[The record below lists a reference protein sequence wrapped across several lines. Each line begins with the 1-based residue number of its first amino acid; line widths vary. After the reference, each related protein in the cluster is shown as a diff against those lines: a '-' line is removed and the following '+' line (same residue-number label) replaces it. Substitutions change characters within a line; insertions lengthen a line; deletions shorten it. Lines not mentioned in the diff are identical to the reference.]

1 MARIKPELIDVV
13 GANANNL
20 RDIDLSFPIGEVS
33 MVVGVSGSGKT
44 SLLLDTLAREGGMR
58 LKSFL
63 GISQDHLSPPSSDAF
78 VGRMPPTL
86 HIGQRAFRGSSRTTV
101 GTSSNLLP
109 LLRRMFI
116 KWSNPV
122 SECGGFPALPPSVDS
137 YASWLLQHQRSV
149 LTVWAIPM
157 SFEPGNGLIMADRL
171 RSLGFSCVVVRS
183 ETDSPKVWEKGRTL
197 KLTQFKP
204 LAERTRHIV
213 ETEVGSVDLGKI
225 GSAAQ
230 LQQLMLLAFEAG
242 RGRVLIES
250 SQGIVLD
257 SRYHWV
263 APEAPGLYR
272 PASEHLLSFNAPE
285 HEASGACSVCRGL
298 GETTVL
304 NIEALVT
311 RPDLSL
317 HQGALSLWAEK
328 NYKYVNIQHE
338 TIEGLRGLNGFNPD
352 LPWSKLD
359 EHARNLII
367 EGTGEQLIV
376 DRDLASGRKISAPRH
391 FNGFRSAI
399 IERVNKR
406 GTTSKRLANLVS
418 NGPCPHCRG
427 SRWSDQARALRLG
440 GYSIDHLLA
449 LSFDELIFLCAPGAE
464 FSKALPAE
472 AAPYLKQLRRLVRSF
487 VGAGLGH
494 LTGARGMLEISEG
507 ESRRLRLAAALD
519 GHHSGLC
526 LLLDEP
532 ARGLHDEDVERLS
545 RTLTELRGT
554 HSLIIN
560 DHRRRLASAADF
572 FVEIGPGA
580 GPNGGRV
587 IYSGTV
593 PESWWQDSTARARAR
608 VVVQEQSPRL
618 KLNDV
623 HIHNLSGVDVAIPLG
638 HLVSVVGVSGSGK
651 SSFVLGAL
659 VPALAA
665 AFETSHDALEVDVRK
680 GRWASLSGAKD
691 LNGFVALGQ
700 RAPAANRRSTVS
712 TFLGLAEQLR
722 NHFAKLPTAIRS
734 GIEASDFG
742 LNAGQGRCDQCLG
755 IGEVEEAGH
764 WSVCPSCAGSRFS
777 PTVLTVLDEGSDIA
791 QILARS
797 ITSLCATP
805 FPAFSNK
812 LSLLQTIDE
821 LGVGHLSLGR
831 RLDTLSGGE
840 LQRLRIARELSERS
854 SERLLFILDEPA
866 AGLHR
871 DDVARLLKM
880 LDHMVRSGHT
890 VLLVE
895 HNLELVAATDWV
907 IEFGP
912 GSGPQGGQL
921 IAEGPPQYIG
931 QLDTPSGRMLRAASK
946 PVEPPSQSERAEP
959 RELPSLDEAT
969 STLRWLRGLLGHDV
983 PSLEKEFELD
993 GGQPAVVINARAMG
1007 NQRLLEYGGLDHELA
1022 LLMLECVP
1030 ASGAD
1035 FAAMLDAWEA
1045 APDAELSIFP
1055 LTQALYV
1062 WGSRIP
1068 SSVINEQ
1075 RKQLQKQGLRWI
1087 EHVDLS
1093 RTRACAGP
1101 IAGCANDRSL
1111 RTRIFE
1117 QVCLLG
1123 GGHVE
1128 LVVEKEVLAV
1138 YTERAMDLEHSLVG
1152 PRAASAY
1159 DFDRRIVRGQCPC
1172 CMGSGQVISYDPCLL
1187 INNGQW
1193 SVEQSGFLQPDA
1205 LGILK
1210 GVHRNVL
1217 VPFFKRITK
1226 ENIWLP
1232 DRPVGQLTEFER
1244 NLLLHGFWESSGHGA
1259 FLKTPASNPK
1269 EVASWLRWDGLY
1281 AYVRDNLS
1289 RGSQA
1294 WSKEVLA
1301 SQQMIRCP
1309 MCEGGGLR
1317 QHARLFEFAGR
1328 SYADWLNVGTVSE
1341 LCHALQHIVPPNERS
1356 KRRKARLIE
1365 TLTPLNDERFGST
1378 KLSDLAVNG
1387 PYEILGAAVA
1397 RAFTCMPVLTE
1408 ENL

>member
-1 MARIKPELIDVV
+1 
-13 GANANNL
+13 
-20 RDIDLSFPIGEVS
+20 
-33 MVVGVSGSGKT
+33 
-44 SLLLDTLAREGGMR
+44 
-58 LKSFL
+58 
-63 GISQDHLSPPSSDAF
+63 
-78 VGRMPPTL
+78 
-86 HIGQRAFRGSSRTTV
+86 
-101 GTSSNLLP
+101 
-109 LLRRMFI
+109 
-116 KWSNPV
+116 
-122 SECGGFPALPPSVDS
+122 
-137 YASWLLQHQRSV
+137 
-149 LTVWAIPM
+149 
-157 SFEPGNGLIMADRL
+157 MADRL
-171 RSLGFSCVVVRS
+171 RSLGFSSVVVRS
-183 ETDSPKVWEKGRTL
+183 ETDSLKVWEKGRIL
-197 KLTQFKP
+197 KLNQFKP

-213 ETEVGSVDLGKI
+213 ETEVGSVDLRKVGA
-225 GSAAQ
+225 AAQ
-230 LQQLMLLAFEAG
+230 LQQLMSLAFDAG

-250 SQGIVLD
+250 SQVVVLD

-263 APEAPGLYR
+263 TPEDPNLYR
-272 PASEHLLSFNAPE
+272 SASEHLLSFNAPE

-317 HQGALSLWAEK
+317 HQGALSLWTEK

-359 EHARNLII
+359 EHAHNLII
-367 EGTGEQLIV
+367 EGAGEQLIV
-376 DRDLASGRKISAPRH
+376 DRDLASGRKTSAPRH

-406 GTTSKRLANLVS
+406 GATSERLANLVS
-418 NGPCPHCRG
+418 NGPCPNCRG
-427 SRWSDQARALRLG
+427 SRWSDQARALHLG
-440 GYSIDHLLA
+440 GYSIDQLLA
-449 LSFDELIFLCAPGAE
+449 LSFDELILLCAPGAE

-472 AAPYLKQLRRLVRSF
+472 AAPYLKQLRRLVKSF

-545 RTLTELRGT
+545 RTLAELRGI

-560 DHRRRLASAADF
+560 DHRRRLATAAGF

-580 GPNGGRV
+580 GPNGGRA
-587 IYSGTV
+587 IYSGKV
-593 PESWWQDSTARARAR
+593 PESWWQDSAALTR
-608 VVVQEQSPRL
+608 VPVIVQEQSPRL
-618 KLNDV
+618 QLNDV
-623 HIHNLSGVDVAIPLG
+623 QIHNLSGVDVAIPLG

-665 AFETSHDALEVDVRK
+665 AFETSHDTLEVDVRN
-680 GRWASLSGAKD
+680 GRWASLSGAKI

-700 RAPAANRRSTVS
+700 RTPTPNRRSTVS

-722 NHFAKLPTAIRS
+722 NHFAKLSTAILS

-764 WSVCPSCAGSRFS
+764 WSVCSSCAGSRFS
-777 PTVLTVLDEGSDIA
+777 STVLTVLDEGSDIA
-791 QILARS
+791 QILDRS
-797 ITSLCATP
+797 ITSLCSTP
-805 FPAFSNK
+805 FPAFNNK

-880 LDHMVRSGHT
+880 LDHMVHSGHT

-912 GSGPQGGQL
+912 GSGPLGGQL
-921 IAEGPPQYIG
+921 IAEGPPQYIR

-946 PVEPPSQSERAEP
+946 PVELASQSVCAESS
-959 RELPSLDEAT
+959 EVPSLDEVT
-969 STLRWLRGLLGHDV
+969 SALRWLRGLLGHDV
-983 PSLEKEFELD
+983 PPLEKEFEQD

-1030 ASGAD
+1030 ASGSD

-1087 EHVDLS
+1087 EHADLS

-1101 IAGCANDRSL
+1101 IAGSANDRSA
-1111 RTRIFE
+1111 RTRLFD
-1117 QVCLLG
+1117 QARLLG
-1123 GGHVE
+1123 GGYVE
-1128 LVVEKEVLAV
+1128 LVVGEEVLAV
-1138 YTERAMDLEHSLVG
+1138 YTERAIDLERYLVG

-1159 DFDRRIVRGQCPC
+1159 DFDRSTVRGQCPC
-1172 CMGSGQVISYDPCLL
+1172 CMGRGQVISYDQSLL
-1187 INNGQW
+1187 INIGQW
-1193 SVEQSGFLQPDA
+1193 TVEQSRFLQPDA
-1205 LGILK
+1205 LNILK

-1232 DRPVGQLTEFER
+1232 DRPIGQLTDFER
-1244 NLLLHGFWESSGHGA
+1244 NILLHGFWGNSGHGA
-1259 FLKTPASNPK
+1259 FLRTPASNPK
-1269 EVASWLRWDGLY
+1269 EVASWLRWDGLF

-1294 WSKEVLA
+1294 WSKDVLA

-1309 MCEGGGLR
+1309 MCDGGGLR
-1317 QHARLFEFAGR
+1317 QHAWLFEFAGR

-1341 LCHALQHIVPPNERS
+1341 LCQALQHLVPPNERS
-1356 KRRKARLIE
+1356 KRRQARLIE
-1365 TLTPLNDERFGST
+1365 TLFPLNDERFSSI
-1378 KLSDLAVNG
+1378 KLCDLAVNG
-1387 PYEILGAAVA
+1387 PYAILGASVA
-1397 RAFTCMPVLTE
+1397 RAFTSMPVLTE
-1408 ENL
+1408 ESL